1 MNHLRTYIRL
11 IRIAENRTLPE
22 GYTEKHHV
30 FPKSIFGE
38 NPRKVHLTS
47 REHWVAHLLL
57 FHIFLR
63 RYGGTHWKTVKIAKA
78 IQSMSMKSVCT
89 GGREIKNSRV
99 YETAKEVWVDGMSG
113 ENHWTVVQ
121 NRENPLVALNKS
133 EEHRQK
139 TRERN
144 SRIQR
149 EKIEKGEHQFQDPE
163 WIQKRN
169 ENPDFVKM
177 LSENG
182 RKGKGK
188 HWYRNPLTG
197 EQTKDFEQPSGTG
210 WEPGRLSFKHKG
222 KS

>member
-47 REHWVAHLLL
+47 REHWIAHLLL

-63 RYGGTHWKTVKIAKA
+63 RYGETHWKTMKMAKSVRA
-78 IQSMSMKSVCT
+78 MSMKSSRT
-89 GGREIKNSRV
+89 EGREIKNSHQYRKV
-99 YETAKEVWVDGMSG
+99 REVWTDGVSG
-113 ENHWTVVQ
+113 ENHWSKQPGQT
-121 NRENPLVALNKS
+121 NPFIALNQDPVRAKKLG
-133 EEHRQK
+133 EH
-139 TRERN
+139 N
-144 SRIQR
+144 SRIFK
-149 EKIEKGEHQFQDPE
+149 EKAKRGELLWQDPE

-169 ENPDFVKM
+169 EDPDFKKM

-182 RKGKGK
+182 KKGKGK
-188 HWYRNPLTG
+188 HWYKNLLTG